1 MLKSYLWRTK
11 KGLKKVYGKFYKEMI
26 DIVTIYCYNVT
37 MNKKE
42 YVLYRGE
49 KFTVEWYFTIKGK
62 SQPFDY
68 FNKLASQQQMKLL
81 YLVKRMGDFGKIADK
96 TKFNFEHDGIW
107 AFKPK
112 PDRFLSFFTSKKKI
126 IITNAFEKKC
136 DKLPSIEKDKAEKC
150 RIDYEMRVQEGT
162 YYDNI

>member
-1 MLKSYLWRTK
+1 MLILLWVLSSSKESFTK
-11 KGLKKVYGKFYKEMI
+11 TLDF
-26 DIVTIYCYNVT
+26 VTIYCYDLT

-42 YVLYRGE
+42 YVLYTGE
-49 KFTVEWYFTIKGK
+49 KFTVEWYFTIEGK

-68 FNKLASQQQMKLL
+68 FNELDSQQQMKLL

-107 AFKPK
+107 AFKLN
-112 PDRFLSFFTSKKKI
+112 PDRFLSFFTSGKKI

-136 DKLPSIEKDKAEKC
+136 DKLPRTEKAKAEKC
-150 RIDYEMRVQEGT
+150 RKDYELRVKGGT